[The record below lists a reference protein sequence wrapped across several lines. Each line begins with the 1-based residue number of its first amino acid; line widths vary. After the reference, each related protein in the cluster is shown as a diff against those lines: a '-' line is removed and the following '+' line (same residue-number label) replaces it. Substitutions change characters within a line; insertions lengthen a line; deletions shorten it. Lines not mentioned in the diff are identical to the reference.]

1 MYKYDPFSDKFTKT
15 SDDGPGSQGTST
27 ATMTGAIPV
36 YTYPCVYI
44 ADECIE
50 KIADAV
56 IRKMKGDANDAYM
69 G

>member
-1 MYKYDPFSDKFTKT
+1 MYKYDPYTDKFTKT
-15 SDDGPGSQGTST
+15 SDDGPISTGT
-27 ATMTGAIPV
+27 ATTIAAIPV

-56 IRKMKGDANDAYM
+56 VRKMKGEANNV
-69 G
+69 

>member
-1 MYKYDPFSDKFTKT
+1 MYKYDPQTDKFTKT
-15 SDDGPGSQGTST
+15 SDDGSVSAGTST

-56 IRKMKGDANDAYM
+56 VRKMKGED
-69 G
+69 GV

>member
-1 MYKYDPFSDKFTKT
+1 MYKYDPCTDKFTKT
-15 SDDGPGSQGTST
+15 SDDGPVST
-27 ATMTGAIPV
+27 GISTTTMVAAIPV

-56 IRKMKGDANDAYM
+56 VRKMKGED
-69 G
+69 GV

>member
-1 MYKYDPFSDKFTKT
+1 MYKYDPFTDKFTKT
-15 SDDGPGSQGTST
+15 SDDGPVSAGTST
-27 ATMTGAIPV
+27 TMKTGAIPV

-56 IRKMKGDANDAYM
+56 VRKMKGED
-69 G
+69 GV